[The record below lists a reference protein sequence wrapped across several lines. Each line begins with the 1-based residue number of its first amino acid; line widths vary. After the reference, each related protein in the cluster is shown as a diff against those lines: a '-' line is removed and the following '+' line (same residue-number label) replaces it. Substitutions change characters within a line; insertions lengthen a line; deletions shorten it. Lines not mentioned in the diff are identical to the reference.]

1 MTTVNWCAAMA
12 AILFV
17 SMAYAQADT
26 PADTPVIDQRQV
38 NQERRIDHGVVSGV
52 LTEREAKRLVDQQEQ
67 INKMEDKA
75 KSDGVVT
82 KKERA
87 RLHKAQDRAS
97 RHIAR
102 QKHDRQ
108 GARLR

>member
-12 AILFV
+12 SMLFV
-17 SMAYAQADT
+17 SLAYAQ
-26 PADTPVIDQRQV
+26 ADTPVIDQRQL
-38 NQERRIDHGVVSGV
+38 NQEQRIDHGTVTGV
-52 LTEREAKRLVDQQEQ
+52 LTEREAKRLIVQQEQ
-67 INKMEDKA
+67 IKRMEDKA
-75 KSDGVVT
+75 KSDGMVT
-82 KKERA
+82 TKEKA

-108 GARLR
+108 ETRHR

>member
-12 AILFV
+12 SMLFV
-17 SMAYAQADT
+17 SMAYAQ
-26 PADTPVIDQRQV
+26 ADTPVIDQRQV

-52 LTEREAKRLVDQQEQ
+52 LTEREAKRMADQQQQ
-67 INKMEDKA
+67 INRMEDKA

-82 KKERA
+82 KKEKA

-108 GARLR
+108 EVRRR